1 MHTRIAIKII
11 FVLPTMLRDVLC
23 RNQLGRMVECDRM
36 DELGAAL
43 EGLLEQCP
51 VNYD

>member
-23 RNQLGRMVECDRM
+23 RNQLRRMVECERM
-36 DELGAAL
+36 GELDAVL
-43 EGLLEQCP
+43 NGLTREMPRQL
-51 VNYD
+51 